1 MSQIFVFVDEHCN
14 SSIPE
19 VAMQMAASLSKTYSK
34 QICLL
39 SVSESD
45 SDFDSKT
52 SLLSRLCDGCVAE
65 GFRVLRRDEDFTE
78 FMEQTEASML
88 IFQVEDSRSHVM
100 SCLKLCRGLRIPYF
114 FCRAEHKVSFA
125 NILVPVT
132 FLIEDREKGPF
143 ASSFGRFFSA
153 HVSLFKPKDYG
164 SRAQQTIDAIDV
176 LLEKAGVVHDIMQ
189 GSKDSFKV
197 EREAA
202 EVALSKGYDLVVCSA
217 SREYGIDDI
226 VFGPR
231 ELKTVRKSSVPVMLI
246 NPRSDLYTL
255 CG

>member
-1 MSQIFVFVDEHCN
+1 MSQIFVFVDDSIE
-14 SSIPE
+14 SSLPK
-19 VAMQMAASLSKTYSK
+19 VAMEMAASLSKTYSK

-39 SVSESD
+39 AISESD
-45 SDFDSKT
+45 SDFESKS
-52 SLLSRLCDGCVAE
+52 SLLSKLNAECVASN
-65 GFRVLRRDEDFTE
+65 FRVLKRDEDFTE

-88 IFQVEDSRSHVM
+88 LFQVKDNRSQVM
-100 SCLKLCRGLRIPYF
+100 SYLKLCRGLRIPYF
-114 FCRAEHKVSFA
+114 FCREEHNVSFS
-125 NILVPVT
+125 NILVPIT

-143 ASSFGRFFSA
+143 ASSFGRFYSA
-153 HVSLFKPKDYG
+153 HVTLFKPKDYG
-164 SRAQQTIDAIDV
+164 SRAQQTVDAIDV

-197 EREAA
+197 EREASELA
-202 EVALSKGYDLVVCSA
+202 KSKGYDLVICSA

-226 VFGPR
+226 IFGPR
-231 ELKTVRKSSVPVMLI
+231 ELKTIRKSSVPVMLI

>member
-1 MSQIFVFVDEHCN
+1 MSQIFVFVDDTSM
-14 SSIPE
+14 SSLPD
-19 VAMQMAASLSKTYSK
+19 VALQMAASLSKTYSK

-39 SVSESD
+39 AISESD
-45 SDFDSKT
+45 SDFESKS
-52 SLLSRLCDGCVAE
+52 SLLSKLNAECVASD
-65 GFRVLRRDEDFTE
+65 FRVLKKDEDFTE

-88 IFQVEDSRSHVM
+88 LFQVEDKRSQVM
-100 SCLKLCRGLRIPYF
+100 SYLKLCRGLRIPYF
-114 FCRAEHKVSFA
+114 FCRAEHKVAFT

-153 HVSLFKPKDYG
+153 RVTLLKPKDYG

-197 EREAA
+197 EREAS
-202 EVALSKGYDLVVCSA
+202 EVALSKGYDLVICSA

-231 ELKTVRKSSVPVMLI
+231 ELKAIRKSSVPVMLI